1 MVSTGVIFNVIVN
14 RLTAYFTATDKAPV
28 QEIAKSTRF
37 GPATT
42 ILSGLAEGYESS
54 TWSVLTIAAAI
65 MISVLVYGGLGAEYV
80 IYGVALIGIGWL
92 THAGNLVSM
101 DSFGPISD
109 NANGIGEM
117 ASMPDSARKIMTD
130 LDAVGNTTK
139 AITKGV
145 AIGSA
150 VIAAVALFGS
160 FITDISLVQTE
171 MVAAGKL
178 AADQVIRASTS
189 PTRASSSAC

>member
-1 MVSTGVIFNVIVN
+1 MI
-14 RLTAYFTATDKAPV
+14 
-28 QEIAKSTRF
+28 
-37 GPATT
+37 
-42 ILSGLAEGYESS
+42 
-54 TWSVLTIAAAI
+54 TIAAALLV
-65 MISVLVYGGLGAEYV
+65 SVLVYGGLGMQYV

-117 ASMPDSARKIMTD
+117 ASMPEDAREIMTE

-160 FITDISLVQTE
+160 FMTDINVVQTE
-171 MVAAGKL
+171 MVKAGEL
-178 AADQVIRASTS
+178 AADPGDHGTSTWRI
-189 PTRASSSAC
+189 PWCSSAC